1 MANVSYKVVDNM
13 IDMEVSEHG
22 VVLYKNKISRTK
34 KMMYEKF
41 IEARLDILLQ
51 DCGKLHTPYVMF
63 ELGGMMWRC
72 DDLDRADYRSLKR
85 AASPL
90 FYTTEESRTIDL
102 IFDSTLYDF
111 FPYEKD
117 SLVYMFD
124 KFWMNGE
131 CLGSMDLLKWKLGFK
146 RNKTLNFYGDDIQ
159 LVKQYFENEKD
170 VTIKSIITSDS
181 QTYF

>member
-1 MANVSYKVVDNM
+1 MVNVSYKVVDNM
-13 IDMEVSEHG
+13 IDMEVSEYG
-22 VVLYKNKISRTK
+22 VVLYKDKISQTK
-34 KMMYEKF
+34 KIMYEKF

-63 ELGGMMWRC
+63 ELGDMMWRC

-102 IFDSTLYDF
+102 IFDSTLHDF

-117 SLVYMFD
+117 SLVYRFD

-146 RNKTLNFYGDDIQ
+146 RNKSLNFYGNDAQ
-159 LVKQYFENEKD
+159 LVKQYFENEKN
-170 VTIKSIITSDS
+170 VTIKSIITSHS
-181 QTYF
+181 ETYF